1 MQPHIRAPLLWCWM
15 FPLEDFDFS
24 ESHKALLK
32 RASTSEVT
40 VQYCSVEVLLQ
51 TVLHYF
57 CLRLSGKT
65 GYMYVLL
72 KMSRKVSFV
81 SNVMLTCISRW
92 SRSLQKEHT

>member
-1 MQPHIRAPLLWCWM
+1 MQPHIRAPLPWCGM

-40 VQYCSVEVLLQ
+40 VQNCSVEVLLQ

-57 CLRLSGKT
+57 CLCLSGKT

-72 KMSRKVSFV
+72 KMSRKVSGYV
-81 SNVMLTCISRW
+81 SINMNCSGV
-92 SRSLQKEHT
+92 Q